1 MALVYSWPLPITLG
15 RCGCRSKGTF
25 WQICSRVNCT
35 MTILI
40 HREKCQCSPWLRWT
54 KFPIPCGT
62 VCGLDVLTE
71 TVLKRLRHS
80 HRIELAEGY
89 LNYKQISETWQT
101 QQGYGHTPQ
110 PSWFAGEKNTFF
122 FLQSHIATWITLS
135 AHKLGSVPK
144 EVKDVKY
151 GCFTGATDGTVWKI

>member
-71 TVLKRLRHS
+71 TYWKGCGTH
-80 HRIELAEGY
+80 IELNLLKA
-89 LNYKQISETWQT
+89 TWTTSKFQRPDK
-101 QQGYGHTPQ
+101 HNKVMATPHNL
-110 PSWFAGEKNTFF
+110 PGLWEKKTLF